1 MCSTV
6 CTSDLCVQLQV
17 SPDQICCLVSSAGED
32 MRRHSQD
39 LDFEQVSHCTC
50 IWMTFWSFL
59 PPVNYSDHT
68 LSFWRPCCHSGFTAV
83 QPQESPKVTYLCSF
97 LFFIYLQKVSS
108 PSSQAKT
115 WRHERSTLTPGPLQP
130 SGPAV
135 AIVDDAAADVIKF
148 LNEYGTTIRVS
159 SSGLWQNVNKE
170 WQFFFS
176 SSHKTSAW
184 PWSRKS
190 QQRRSREWEQV
201 WGELRISFMVFQLV
215 PVVWNNNQMFQSPQ
229 VGVLSNSSRRAVPLL
244 VQGGTTC

>member
-32 MRRHSQD
+32 MRRHSQY

-68 LSFWRPCCHSGFTAV
+68 LSFWRPYCHSGFTAV

-115 WRHERSTLTPGPLQP
+115 WRHERSTSTPGPLQP

-170 WQFFFS
+170 WQIFFF
-176 SSHKTSAW
+176 
-184 PWSRKS
+184 
-190 QQRRSREWEQV
+190 
-201 WGELRISFMVFQLV
+201 F
-215 PVVWNNNQMFQSPQ
+215 
-229 VGVLSNSSRRAVPLL
+229 PLL
-244 VQGGTTC
+244 TKHQLDPGPGKVSRDGAESENRSEESSGFHLWFFSWFLLCEITTKCFSLHRSEFCPTAAEEQCLC

>member
-115 WRHERSTLTPGPLQP
+115 WRHERSTSTPGPLQP

-170 WQFFFS
+170 WQIFFFFLFS
-176 SSHKTSAW
+176 QNISLTLVQEKSAETE
-184 PWSRKS
+184 
-190 QQRRSREWEQV
+190 QRVRT
-201 WGELRISFMVFQLV
+201 GL
-215 PVVWNNNQMFQSPQ
+215 
-229 VGVLSNSSRRAVPLL
+229 RRAQDFIHGFSAGSCSVK
-244 VQGGTTC
+244 